1 MKGYATI
8 SNEEK
13 NSILQQ
19 HSSFYDGYTTGNVP
33 SGPQRLRQDPGPSDT
48 GGVTINN
55 RGEVGQYKNH
65 RVNETTISST
75 ERNLRTQMSPELEQD
90 LNAFHNLDINEK
102 DDKWIQDIDMKEGS
116 FTKYCGGNV
125 TCECVAKAQKE
136 GGKPAKQAQLYLNM
150 NSDKCSSLQESTAD
164 DMDVSDVDAAYDYDS
179 GGPEQFD
186 DSYSDESM
194 SLDIDSIMKMFGGD
208 MSAADYGDMEDMMNS
223 DLDGKEKDSGEM
235 RAYNFDSEGGDVGVY
250 SEEEGCDECGE
261 TDESLVSVM
270 PMDKPTDKIYSL
282 KGNDQNYEVQEGYG
296 ETCESCG
303 GEKHEGECSSMY
315 EDVDE
320 DLRESLIKD
329 KERITEMFDRF
340 KKYL

>member
-65 RVNETTISST
+65 RVNET
-75 ERNLRTQMSPELEQD
+75 QMSPELVQD

-150 NSDKCSSLQESTAD
+150 NSDKCSSL
-164 DMDVSDVDAAYDYDS
+164 
-179 GGPEQFD
+179 PEVICQP
-186 DSYSDESM
+186 
-194 SLDIDSIMKMFGGD
+194 LT
-208 MSAADYGDMEDMMNS
+208 MEIW
-223 DLDGKEKDSGEM
+223 
-235 RAYNFDSEGGDVGVY
+235 
-250 SEEEGCDECGE
+250 
-261 TDESLVSVM
+261 
-270 PMDKPTDKIYSL
+270 KI
-282 KGNDQNYEVQEGYG
+282 
-296 ETCESCG
+296 
-303 GEKHEGECSSMY
+303 
-315 EDVDE
+315 
-320 DLRESLIKD
+320 
-329 KERITEMFDRF
+329 
-340 KKYL
+340 